1 MMAAD
6 SPALSSAGESV
17 NGSATTD
24 HPIAGSRPPWSRVF
38 FRGLAAVTLVYPLV
52 YCSSYAVVVGDTPLA
67 FAVAFCFGVLAFG
80 VIGIGAFMVRPRS
93 SMLTETRIVCGLLGF
108 RRPEPAR
115 WRRRPL
121 LVWCVVVPV
130 LLAAVHFGL
139 DTVIGTVWH
148 PVSDAEQLRANAE
161 RVEILTRNG
170 ALSAA
175 VLYPFLVAA
184 VPEEIRYRALV
195 LLTQR
200 AVGACT
206 IPRWVGF
213 LVVAAVAGLS
223 IALFAAAHAEYGP
236 MNLVTSAIGG
246 VIYTGLV
253 LYTRSL
259 WPAISCH
266 GFYDLMAIS
275 LTIL

>member
-1 MMAAD
+1 M
-6 SPALSSAGESV
+6 SSCAV
-17 NGSATTD
+17 TD
-24 HPIAGSRPPWSRVF
+24 HSRTRSRPPWSRVF
-38 FRGLAAVTLVYPLV
+38 FRGMAAVTLAYPLV
-52 YCSSYAVVVGDTPLA
+52 YCSYAVVLGDTPLA
-67 FAVAFCFGVLAFG
+67 VAIAFCFGLLA
-80 VIGIGAFMVRPRS
+80 VALIGIGAFTVRPRS
-93 SMLTETRIVCGLLGF
+93 SMLTETWIVCGLLGF

-121 LVWCVVVPV
+121 IAWCLVVPV

-139 DTVIGTVWH
+139 DTLIGTVWH
-148 PVSDAEQLRANAE
+148 PVSDPDQVRANAE
-161 RVEILTRNG
+161 RAEILTRNG
-170 ALSAA
+170 TLGAT

-200 AVGACT
+200 AVGART
-206 IPRWVGF
+206 IPRWVRF
-213 LVVAAVAGLS
+213 PVVAAVAGLS
-223 IALFAAAHAEYGP
+223 IALFAVAHAEYGP

-246 VIYTGLV
+246 AIYTGLV